1 MLIGEVANHT
11 GVSARMLRHWE
22 SLGLVDPEVRSTGYR
37 DYSTQDIQRIF
48 HIEGLRSLGLSL
60 KQIAA
65 ALQDPGFTPESL
77 VNELIESTEERLRQE
92 HELLDRL
99 IAVRQAG
106 PENWEDAAKTVELL
120 RALESVDP
128 ARRQVAALQGTLPT
142 HAVVGAL
149 LHEPSINV
157 LGALQWSIA
166 NGESEDIVEALS
178 EHLYDD
184 DPAVRLRVIQT
195 LRKMPKADI
204 PDLTALFDDPDLT
217 IRRHAALTAVTP
229 ATIPILL
236 DMATNGP
243 QDVDAAEALAVL
255 AKESALGE
263 KIKDSL
269 YDALLNPDQP
279 TRIRLMQALLELPG
293 EMTEAVMTELSED
306 ADPVIAS
313 MARSRGQ

>member
-204 PDLTALFDDPDLT
+204 PDLTALFDDPDPT

-229 ATIPILL
+229 AAIPILL

>member
-106 PENWEDAAKTVELL
+106 PGNWEDAAKTVELL

>member
-229 ATIPILL
+229 AAIPILL

>member
-1 MLIGEVANHT
+1 MLIGEVASHT

-99 IAVRQAG
+99 IAVREAG
-106 PENWEDAAKTVELL
+106 PGNWEDAAKTVELL

-184 DPAVRLRVIQT
+184 DPAVRLRVIQA
-195 LRKMPKADI
+195 LRKMPKSDL
-204 PDLTALFDDPDLT
+204 PDLTALFDDPDPT

-229 ATIPILL
+229 AAIPILL